1 MKGQTRLPGAR
12 SARNLILIS
21 LAAGIP
27 RIFGALFFLKEPFG
41 DAYCYIE
48 QVTSMRGKMV
58 ARVFAVEN
66 LYGFWLPLYQFFCAI
81 VSLLV
86 NKPVYVTRL
95 VAALAGTG
103 VCVLVY
109 LCSYILTSS
118 SRVSL
123 LAFLAI
129 ASNPFHLEYSSSAMT
144 DVPHALLVIGCM
156 YFVLTKRW
164 TLAAVLG
171 AAACLIR
178 LESWMLIVVVPAIQ
192 FILRRKVPILTTL
205 ILAIGPGLWLLICWR
220 ATGNLFASFQ
230 AHNQYMVARLT
241 AHPEFNQLTLDRL
254 WIDGNRLA
262 YSMNIAV
269 LAGCF
274 AGLWLLWREWRKQP
288 KWTTLGESSNAQ
300 DLFVCLS
307 FFFAYLSFILF
318 AYLTKNNT
326 DIWPRYG
333 LVLFTLGLPI
343 LAYSARQFFRERSV
357 LATAVLGIAIVVGIF
372 QIKTQAQD
380 LARFVSQ
387 TVRSEEIAKYLRK
400 EYTSDPSIKIFC
412 DHPEV
417 RVNSGI
423 PREQFYDSFH
433 APTDQ
438 EGFIGYLKTNGI
450 KFLVIPQESETSTPS
465 QLYPNLVK
473 GTGDLFEGVI
483 PAPDERRTDS
493 LYRVR
498 AERLPPP
505 G

>member
-1 MKGQTRLPGAR
+1 MQVQTRLPGVR

-21 LAAGIP
+21 LTAGVP
-27 RIFGALFFLKEPFG
+27 RIIGALFFQKEPFG

-81 VSLLV
+81 VSLVV

-95 VAALAGTG
+95 TAALAGTG

-109 LCSYILTSS
+109 LCSYLLTSS

-123 LAFLAI
+123 AAFLAI
-129 ASNPFHLEYSSSAMT
+129 AFNPFHLEYSSSAMT

-178 LESWMLIVVVPAIQ
+178 LESWMLIAIVPAIE
-192 FILRRKVPILTTL
+192 FILQRKVPILTTL
-205 ILAIGPGLWLLICWR
+205 ILASGPGVWLLICWR
-220 ATGNLFASFQ
+220 ATGYPFASFQ

-241 AHPEFNQLTLDRL
+241 AHPEFNQLTLDRI
-254 WIDGNRLA
+254 WIDANRLA

-269 LAGCF
+269 LAGCV
-274 AGLWLLWREWRKQP
+274 AGLWLLRREWRKRS
-288 KWTTLGESSNAQ
+288 KGTTLGDPSNVN

-343 LAYSARQFFRERSV
+343 LAYSAQQFFRERSV
-357 LATAVLGIAIVVGIF
+357 LATAILGIAIVVGIF
-372 QIKTQAQD
+372 QVKTQTQD
-380 LARFVSQ
+380 LARFLSQ
-387 TVRSEEIAKYLRK
+387 TDRSEAIANYLKK
-400 EYTSDPSIKIFC
+400 EYALDASIRIFC

-438 EGFIGYLKTNGI
+438 EGFVGYLRANGVR
-450 KFLVIPQESETSTPS
+450 FLVIPKESETSTPS
-465 QLYPNLVK
+465 QLFPSLVK
-473 GTGDLFEGVI
+473 ETGDLFEGVI
-483 PAPDERRTDS
+483 PAPDERRADS
-493 LYRVR
+493 LYRLR
-498 AERLPPP
+498 AEKPPPP